1 MQDSFQQQS
10 LLFFIIVANTGVKW
24 YPGMIS
30 ARDMAN
36 YEAGEHLNTYMFSEQ
51 AVTNVPQMVKNSSF
65 ACHELS
71 KPLGTLQMYWKGHI
85 LPYISRSPAEK
96 NTLDCNKRYKPFHD
110 FTREHMMDMLQ

>member
-1 MQDSFQQQS
+1 
-10 LLFFIIVANTGVKW
+10 
-24 YPGMIS
+24 MIS

-71 KPLGTLQMYWKGHI
+71 KPLGTLQMY
-85 LPYISRSPAEK
+85 
-96 NTLDCNKRYKPFHD
+96 
-110 FTREHMMDMLQ
+110 